1 MQTITA
7 TDPAFIPI
15 HRIGAVANLCGV
27 PVATLR
33 VWERRYGVVA
43 PPKTEGGQRL
53 YSDHDVLKLTL
64 LKTLTQHGHA
74 ISTMGAFAVPQ

>member
-1 MQTITA
+1 MSLSSTPDSALT
-7 TDPAFIPI
+7 PI

-43 PPKTEGGQRL
+43 PPSTAGANTRREI
-53 YSDHDVLKLTL
+53 SSSLTWN
-64 LKTLTQHGHA
+64 G
-74 ISTMGAFAVPQ
+74 

>member
-1 MQTITA
+1 MNLSA
-7 TDPAFIPI
+7 TTDSALTPI

-43 PPKTEGGQRL
+43 PLKTPGGQRL
-53 YSDHDVLKLTL
+53 YTDHDVLQAAGLAALSESGTHK
-64 LKTLTQHGHA
+64 
-74 ISTMGAFAVPQ
+74 I